1 MQLRCCLTHG
11 RRLPNL
17 KMLLEVE
24 VKRENCS
31 TETHTR
37 TTPNEEPT
45 STESRLEPRA
55 ATRSST
61 LAHVPQVAYRMYHT
75 NVRERERARTGEG
88 VGECERTRANV
99 FNECTRQETEQE
111 LELLLK
117 LRAVS

>member
-75 NVRERERARTGEG
+75 NVRERERAL
-88 VGECERTRANV
+88 A
-99 FNECTRQETEQE
+99 
-111 LELLLK
+111 K
-117 LRAVS
+117 A